1 MTGTDLTDA
10 LELSRALIRRP
21 SVTPRDEGALD
32 VLQAVLTKLGFVC
45 HRLTF
50 ADEGAAPIENLYA
63 RLGSGAPNFCFAGHT
78 DVVPVGNG
86 WTTEPFKADVIDGY
100 LYGRGASDMKCAIAA
115 FTSAAAQFI
124 GQGAFKGSI
133 SLLITG
139 DEEGDAINGTKKVLD
154 WMTARGERIDVCVVG
169 EPTSQ
174 TKLGDMAKIGRRGS
188 LTAKLTVYGT
198 QGHSAYPHLADN
210 PIPRLMTMLGA
221 LIEKP
226 LDNGTAHFQASTLA
240 ITTFDVGN
248 AASNV
253 IPGSAKAAF
262 NVRYN
267 DLHTGEKLKAWLKK
281 TLDAAANGGHYDLDV
296 RISGESFITPPGPL
310 SELIAAAVKDVTGR
324 TPELS
329 TTGGTSDARFI
340 KDMCPVAEFG
350 LVGLTMHKA
359 DERCALT
366 DLEALT
372 AIYKRMLQRY
382 FAAP

>member
-1 MTGTDLTDA
+1 
-10 LELSRALIRRP
+10 
-21 SVTPRDEGALD
+21 VTPHDEGAMD
-32 VLQAVLTKLGFVC
+32 VLQAALTTLGFTC

-50 ADEGAAPIENLYA
+50 ADEGAPAIENLYA
-63 RLGSGAPNFCFAGHT
+63 RLGTEAPHFCFAGHT

-115 FTSAAAQFI
+115 FTAAAAQFTKNK
-124 GQGAFKGSI
+124 FKGSI
-133 SLLITG
+133 SFLITG

-154 WMTARGERIDVCVVG
+154 WLTARGEKIDVCVVG

-188 LTAKLTVYGT
+188 LTAKLVVYGT

-210 PIPRLMTMLGA
+210 PIPRLMKMLGA

-226 LDNGTAHFQASTLA
+226 LDAGSDHFQASTLA

-253 IPGSAKAAF
+253 IPGSARAAF
-262 NVRYN
+262 NIRFN
-267 DLHTGEKLKAWLKK
+267 DLHTGAKLQAWLKT
-281 TLDAAANGGHYDLDV
+281 TLDAAADGAYYELQT
-296 RISGESFITPPGPL
+296 RISGESFLTAPGQL
-310 SELIAAAVKDVTGR
+310 SELVTNAVKDVTGR
-324 TPELS
+324 APELS

-340 KDMCPVAEFG
+340 KNACPVVEFG

-359 DERCALT
+359 DERCALA

-372 AIYKRMLQRY
+372 AIYKRMLER
-382 FAAP
+382 FFGGA